1 MVRGGK
7 GNKQRVSSLL
17 IDTELLYY
25 LLFAT
30 YHQSHLH
37 SLPSLPP
44 PALSCRDPALLSI
57 LACGWQRL
65 IQLCSKCVMLDHPP
79 ATEILSYY
87 SVTVAME
94 DFQGQEVSLFLTM
107 KTVDPIAC
115 IEY

>member
-1 MVRGGK
+1 
-7 GNKQRVSSLL
+7 
-17 IDTELLYY
+17 
-25 LLFAT
+25 
-30 YHQSHLH
+30 
-37 SLPSLPP
+37 
-44 PALSCRDPALLSI
+44 
-57 LACGWQRL
+57 
-65 IQLCSKCVMLDHPP
+65 MLDHPP